1 MGEREIAMY
10 SYTHYEFDDIDGNR
24 GIQQVSYRIEECDKD
39 SIIEQIKIA
48 EDEAAEKLELVTVTL
63 IDSTTEE
70 SVDLTVF
77 TKDYR

>member
-1 MGEREIAMY
+1 MY
-10 SYTHYEFDDIDGNR
+10 SYKHYEFDDIDGNR
-24 GIQQVSYRIEECDKD
+24 GIQQVSYKIEECDKY

-70 SVDLTVF
+70 SVDLVVF

>member
-1 MGEREIAMY
+1 MY

-24 GIQQVSYRIEECDKD
+24 GIKQVSYRIEECDRD
-39 SIIEQIKIA
+39 SIIEQIQIA
-48 EDEAAEKLELVTVTL
+48 EDEAAERLELVTVTL
-63 IDSTTEE
+63 IDSTTDE